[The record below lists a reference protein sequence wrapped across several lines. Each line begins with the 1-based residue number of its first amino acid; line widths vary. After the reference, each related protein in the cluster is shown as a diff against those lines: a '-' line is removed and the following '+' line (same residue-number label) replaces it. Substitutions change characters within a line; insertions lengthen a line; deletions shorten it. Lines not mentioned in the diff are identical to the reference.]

1 MKKYEVKLSYPTILK
16 VKDDEYTLFPDT
28 FVELPD
34 DEVVDVYV
42 QMGYLKLVEQEKK
55 GGKKDAG

>member
-1 MKKYEVKLSYPTILK
+1 MKYEVKLSYPTILK
-16 VKDDEYTLFPDT
+16 VKDNEYALFPNT
-28 FVELPD
+28 LVELPD

-42 QMGYLKLVEQEKK
+42 EMGYLNLIEEKK